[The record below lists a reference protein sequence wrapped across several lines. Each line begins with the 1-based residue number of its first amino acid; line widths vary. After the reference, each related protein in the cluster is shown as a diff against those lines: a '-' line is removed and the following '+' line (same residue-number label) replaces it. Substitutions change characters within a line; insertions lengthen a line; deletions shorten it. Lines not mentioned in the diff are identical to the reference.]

1 MAKEIKESI
10 VAPATVEK
18 PVYDAAEIAANA
30 QHLFGYNATSRPQ
43 RLTSTMLRAVRS
55 KRRKN
60 SSRTLQK
67 GRWTK

>member
-30 QHLFGYNATSRPQ
+30 QHLFGYNADIATAALDFNHVTRCS
-43 RLTSTMLRAVRS
+43 LEKAKELIKDFAE
-55 KRRKN
+55 
-60 SSRTLQK
+60 
-67 GRWTK
+67 RWTK